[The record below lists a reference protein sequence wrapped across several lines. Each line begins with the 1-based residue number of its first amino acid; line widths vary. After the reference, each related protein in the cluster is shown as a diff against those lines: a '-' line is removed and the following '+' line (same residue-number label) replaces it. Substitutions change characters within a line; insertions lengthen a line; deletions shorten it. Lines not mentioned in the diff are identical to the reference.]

1 MRQDAQ
7 PVMLLAAAATG
18 GGGGGGAGHVREQG
32 GVRVAALRP
41 AGDQGARR
49 VHL

>member
-1 MRQDAQ
+1 ME
-7 PVMLLAAAATG
+7 
-18 GGGGGGAGHVREQG
+18 GGGGAGHVREQG

-49 VHL
+49 VHLRPLQVPPGLTR